1 MGGYFFS
8 ALPNGRES
16 PRMRSDRARWGRRVK
31 YNKPALTV
39 DQQIHQLA
47 ARGMAFGDPKR
58 AAHYL
63 AELNYYRLSG
73 YWLRHEADHA
83 THRFLPDTSFE
94 AVLDDYVFDRGL
106 KLLVLDA
113 VERLEVSIRTHWAYV
128 VGLRHG
134 AHAHLDGALFKQR
147 SQKWSHPNAVAK
159 LVSGVEDSR
168 ERFIRHLRDTYDELL
183 PPIWASVEVMSL
195 GQISRWFSNL
205 RYAADRNAIAEP
217 YGVDEVLL
225 ASFLHHI
232 SVVRNIC
239 AHHARFWDRELPFKA
254 QLPRKHPQALVVA
267 LDHAVESSA
276 YNTLTLL
283 AWLIGCISPGQT
295 WVRRVF
301 DHVVQHPPA
310 AAVMGFPP
318 DFSQRPIWRHTNTE

>member
-1 MGGYFFS
+1 M
-8 ALPNGRES
+8 
-16 PRMRSDRARWGRRVK
+16 K
-31 YNKPALTV
+31 YDKPALTV
-39 DQQIHQLA
+39 EQQLEQLI
-47 ARGMAFGDPKR
+47 ARDMVVGDPGR

-83 THRFLPDTSFE
+83 THRFQPGTSFE
-94 AVLDDYVFDRGL
+94 AVLDDYVFDREL

-113 VERLEVSIRTHWAYV
+113 VERLEVSIRTHWAHV
-128 VGLRHG
+128 LGLRHG
-134 AHAHLDGALFKQR
+134 AHAHLNGALFKQR
-147 SQKWSHPNAVAK
+147 SQTWSHPAAIAR

-168 ERFIRHLRDTYDELL
+168 EGFIRHLRDTYDELL

-195 GQISRWFSNL
+195 GQISRWFGNL
-205 RYAADRNAIAEP
+205 RHAADRNAIAEP

-225 ASFLHHI
+225 GSFLHHI

-254 QLPRKHPQALVVA
+254 QLPRKHPQALVA
-267 LDHAVESSA
+267 SLDPANQSSA

-283 AWLIGCISPGQT
+283 GWLIGRISPGQT
-295 WVRRVF
+295 WVQRVSER
-301 DHVVQHPPA
+301 VSAHPPA
-310 AAVMGFPP
+310 VAVMGFPANYR
-318 DFSQRPIWRHTNTE
+318 QRPIWQQTI